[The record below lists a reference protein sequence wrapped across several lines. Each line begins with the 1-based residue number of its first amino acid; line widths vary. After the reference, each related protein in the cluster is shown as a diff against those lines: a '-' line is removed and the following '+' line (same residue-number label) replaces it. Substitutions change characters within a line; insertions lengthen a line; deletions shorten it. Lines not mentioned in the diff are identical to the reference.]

1 MRWRRGKKNKKNRTS
16 NPSRSSECAGKQ
28 PGDWRQTALLL
39 CGRYLFQ
46 GGSEQIG
53 ANGTAR
59 VCFVSQ
65 HAAEAW
71 ASHRRLSLA
80 CAPISFMLEGRPF
93 LNLQAEEYV
102 CVCGCQSTTPLC
114 STPHWKVLQHVC
126 CWLYGKLKFMF
137 QSECFSFKLLVAL
150 NRCFPCAAAQGHIS
164 PRSQNNEHDQL
175 LSNYT
180 HLHSAY
186 CYCQLI
192 LCEKST

>member
-1 MRWRRGKKNKKNRTS
+1 MKRKKAGGLEKKKPKRRRKHETNKRRKKTKKNRTS

-28 PGDWRQTALLL
+28 PGEWRQTVLLL
-39 CGRYLFQ
+39 CGSYLFQ

-71 ASHRRLSLA
+71 ASHHRLSLA
-80 CAPISFMLEGRPF
+80 CAPVSFMLEGRPF

-114 STPHWKVLQHVC
+114 SIP
-126 CWLYGKLKFMF
+126 
-137 QSECFSFKLLVAL
+137 
-150 NRCFPCAAAQGHIS
+150 
-164 PRSQNNEHDQL
+164 D
-175 LSNYT
+175 
-180 HLHSAY
+180 
-186 CYCQLI
+186 
-192 LCEKST
+192 